1 MVRVRVLT
9 SRMCRASKETLWRIL
24 EDLENWRRIWNL
36 TRMFNVREGFSRK
49 DDTMPPRMY
58 LDPLPVG
65 RPKNK
70 VVTKEAFEK
79 MLSEYYE
86 IQGWDT
92 DGRPTRETLITLG
105 LGDIVTR

>member
-1 MVRVRVLT
+1 
-9 SRMCRASKETLWRIL
+9 
-24 EDLENWRRIWNL
+24 
-36 TRMFNVREGFSRK
+36 MFNVREGFSRK
-49 DDTMPPRMY
+49 GDTMPSRMY

-86 IQGWDT
+86 IQGC
-92 DGRPTRETLITLG
+92 
-105 LGDIVTR
+105 